1 MIIGDSS
8 ALVALSVMGRL
19 DLLEIIFEEIYV
31 PQAVYDEVVVLSKP
45 EGMKL
50 KKFLAGKV
58 IDAALGITKIGLG
71 RGELEAIS
79 LYKTMDA
86 DFLLIDDKRAK
97 KFAELNGVNVIGS
110 IGVVLLA
117 KELGKVKTIRD
128 DLEKLLKSNVFV
140 SKHLIERILIRVD
153 E

>member
-8 ALVALSVMGRL
+8 ALVALSIMGRL
-19 DLLEIIFEEIYV
+19 DLLEIIFGEIYV
-31 PQAVYDEVVVLSKP
+31 PQAVYDEVAVSGKP
-45 EGMKL
+45 EGIKL
-50 KKFLAGKV
+50 KKFLKDKV
-58 IDAALGITKIGLG
+58 VNAEVGISKMGLG
-71 RGELEAIS
+71 FGELEAIS
-79 LYKTMDA
+79 LYKTMNA
-86 DFLLIDDKRAK
+86 QFLLIDDKRAK

-117 KELGKVKTIRD
+117 KELGKVKSIRT

-140 SKHLIERILIRVD
+140 SKHLIERILISVD

>member
-1 MIIGDSS
+1 
-8 ALVALSVMGRL
+8 MGRL

-140 SKHLIERILIRVD
+140 SKHLIERILISVD

>member
-19 DLLEIIFEEIYV
+19 DLLEIIFGEIYV
-31 PQAVYDEVVVLSKP
+31 PQAVYDEVAVSSKP
-45 EGMKL
+45 EGVTL
-50 KKFLAGKV
+50 KKFLKDKIVNAELD
-58 IDAALGITKIGLG
+58 ISKIGLG
-71 RGELEAIS
+71 LGELEAIS
-79 LYKTMDA
+79 LYKTMNA
-86 DFLLIDDKRAK
+86 KFLLIDDKRAK

-110 IGVVLLA
+110 IGVILLA
-117 KELGKVKTIRD
+117 KELGKVKSIRT

-140 SKHLIERILIRVD
+140 SKHLIEKVLMRAG